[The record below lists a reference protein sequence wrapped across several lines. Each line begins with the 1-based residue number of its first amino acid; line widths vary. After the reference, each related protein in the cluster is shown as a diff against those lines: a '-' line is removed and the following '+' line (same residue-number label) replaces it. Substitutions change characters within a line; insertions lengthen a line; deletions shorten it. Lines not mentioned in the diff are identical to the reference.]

1 LQLPTFHFYSIQS
14 GLFAGGVFL
23 VDEMLI
29 EAEDESTRACGE
41 GQFPKFGA
49 VRKKAGTDLGACA
62 AGKKILQAFDSC
74 MRSAG
79 LLAVSKREAEFGEV
93 EQDYFHSGCTGNTEM
108 HLENQ
113 PRIFT
118 GSHGSIKF
126 LGEGRVSDPAPQAYR
141 PANAGSWLV

>member
-49 VRKKAGTDLGACA
+49 VRKKAAADFGARA
-62 AGKKILQAFDSC
+62 SGMKILQGFDSST
-74 MRSAG
+74 RSAA
-79 LLAVSKREAEFGEV
+79 LLAVSKREEKSVEV
-93 EQDYFHSGCTGNTEM
+93 DQDYFHSGCTGNTEM
-108 HLENQ
+108 HLGNQ

-118 GSHGSIKF
+118 DDQSNS
-126 LGEGRVSDPAPQAYR
+126 
-141 PANAGSWLV
+141 